1 MLYCSFLVCDVC
13 AELLPFFI
21 IFPFSFLCLVWY
33 FILSL
38 RLLLLPCN
46 NKNKTQ
52 SIIEWERSKI
62 ERSSRTRREVSVKW
76 QETTKKDKVKQR
88 VSLTASLA
96 AFRVKL
102 ILFIL
107 LDTFR
112 VDSEFSP
119 YGYIII
125 RSVPILL
132 CVFSIYWFRLVMV
145 VVDESYFLIDN
156 PLVTKVSAYQCF
168 VKKSV

>member
-1 MLYCSFLVCDVC
+1 M
-13 AELLPFFI
+13 
-21 IFPFSFLCLVWY
+21 
-33 FILSL
+33 
-38 RLLLLPCN
+38 
-46 NKNKTQ
+46 
-52 SIIEWERSKI
+52 
-62 ERSSRTRREVSVKW
+62 SVKW

-96 AFRVKL
+96 AFRGKL

-156 PLVTKVSAYQCF
+156 PLVTKVHTNAL
-168 VKKSV
+168 